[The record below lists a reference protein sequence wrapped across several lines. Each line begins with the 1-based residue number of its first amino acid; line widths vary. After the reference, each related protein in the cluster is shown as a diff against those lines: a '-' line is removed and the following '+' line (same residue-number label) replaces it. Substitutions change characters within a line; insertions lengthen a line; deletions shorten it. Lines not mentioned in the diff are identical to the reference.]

1 MNKCN
6 KLIFKKITI
15 RICGWV
21 LDKGKISD
29 SADPSLT
36 KVSQP
41 PLTKEGL
48 SFK

>member
-1 MNKCN
+1 M
-6 KLIFKKITI
+6 KIVG
-15 RICGWV
+15 CV
-21 LDKGKISD
+21 LDKGKTWD
-29 SADPSLT
+29 FADPSLT